1 LRKGSGFTLF
11 FLFILT
17 FAENDRVPNFKPIMG
32 SMGKKDPS
40 MFLQH
45 SFRPI
50 AGVNVVLLPT
60 HLKTFLKPRKT
71 LPFFSGSKRE
81 ALIQDWLEECEKTA
95 TILRWT
101 ESVMLEE
108 FAKKLSGNARIFHE
122 QILKSVKDYK
132 DWRKLMTD
140 EFFEKDKEFY
150 VGQLINLKQ
159 KPDQSVRAFAQE
171 IDSLM
176 VKTMGLAIITDKLHK
191 TFCLNTKLAYF
202 SDGLREDVWTHFGS
216 ILLKDRSRIPSWS
229 WIVEASQDA
238 EWLIDLRKKSA
249 YSRTAN
255 IPQSAIEDYTK
266 VYITMSEDKEKK
278 LTGYG
283 VFFGDNDSK

>member
-1 LRKGSGFTLF
+1 
-11 FLFILT
+11 
-17 FAENDRVPNFKPIMG
+17 MG
-32 SMGKKDPS
+32 SMGNKDHS

-45 SFRPI
+45 PFRPI

-81 ALIQDWLEECEKTA
+81 ALIEDWVQECERTA
-95 TILRWT
+95 AILRWT

-108 FAKKLSGNARIFHE
+108 FAKKLSGDARIFHE
-122 QILKSVKDYK
+122 KFLKSVKDYK

-150 VGQLINLKQ
+150 VRQLINLKQ

-176 VKTMGLAIITDKLHK
+176 VKTLGLAIITDKLHK

-202 SDGLREDVWTHFGS
+202 SDGLREDVRAHFGS
-216 ILLKDRSRIPSWS
+216 ILLKNRSRVPSWS

-249 YSRTAN
+249 YSKTAN
-255 IPQSAIEDYTK
+255 TPQSAIKDYTK
-266 VYITMSEDKEKK
+266 VYITISCNKEKN

-283 VFFGDNDSK
+283 VFFGDNDSR